1 MASSDKGHTVHRA
14 SAHIGRD
21 HYRTEIDV
29 EGHKLIADEPPGING
44 TDLGPRPVAMMLGA
58 LGACTGITLRM
69 YADRK
74 EWPMEG
80 VQVELEHERVRLDE
94 YEGGDVPADAKGMI
108 DVIRMNVT
116 IEGDELTPE
125 QVERIGVIAGKC
137 PVHRIIG
144 GTPVFNTVLK
154 HG

>member
-1 MASSDKGHTVHRA
+1 MASSKEGHTIHRA

-29 EGHKLIADEPPGING
+29 EGHKLIADEPKAIGG
-44 TDLGPRPVAMMLGA
+44 TDEGPRPVAMMLGA
-58 LGACTGITLRM
+58 LGACTSITLRM

-80 VQVELEHERVRLDE
+80 VHVALEHERVRLDE
-94 YEGGDVPADAKGMI
+94 YEGDDVPADAKGMI

-125 QVERIGVIAGKC
+125 QVERIGVIASKC